1 MSLKA
6 RSEGQRSSMISDKL
20 RQLTTRG
27 RQVAVDHDGSPV
39 SQLLG
44 GEGQEKLTRRQRD
57 EVVVVGSRCAQGPGS
72 P

>member
-1 MSLKA
+1 
-6 RSEGQRSSMISDKL
+6 MISDKL

-27 RQVAVDHDGSPV
+27 RQVAVDHDGSPA

-57 EVVVVGSRCAQGPGS
+57 EVVVVGSGCAQRPGS